1 MATIGKPSG
10 ADLFLTEIE
19 IEVLAWPGVTAHRH
33 RFGGIEFR
41 FGKPEVGHIHP
52 EGIIDIPFTRRV
64 RDLLLAEG
72 KVERHHVLPESGWI
86 RFRVLEQQEIP
97 YAVWLLRLSYLRY
110 AVRSKLPV
118 VQKKAFDAELARLTA
133 DGLYSAL
140 AGPGAG
146 EKPEVSSQ

>member
-1 MATIGKPSG
+1 VATIGKPSG

-19 IEVLAWPGVTAHRH
+19 IEVLAWPGVTTQRH

-118 VQKKAFDAELARLTA
+118 AQKKAFDAELARLTA

-140 AGPGAG
+140 AGKGQPDKAD
-146 EKPEVSSQ
+146 